1 MDFQTTTT
9 AFLIDDDFATFSD
22 AGNQQLDKLLFRAV
36 LSSFHFAN
44 VESVD
49 EVVVVPVVVVVDGL
63 VGHDAKDFVIWIA
76 GRRLWMTH
84 EAAPQ

>member
-22 AGNQQLDKLLFRAV
+22 AGNQQLYKLLFRAV

-49 EVVVVPVVVVVDGL
+49 EVVVVPVGVVVVVVDGL
-63 VGHDAKDFVIWIA
+63 VGHDAKDFVI
-76 GRRLWMTH
+76 
-84 EAAPQ
+84 